1 MHKVKIETDPALVG
15 IKDNLVDTIYKH
27 ILGQEGISESET
39 SIIFANKSLIQRL
52 KKQFFN
58 LDEPTDVIAFRLN
71 DYSINK
77 VEGEIYICL
86 PVAKE
91 NAEYFGEPYQR
102 EIARLIIHGS
112 LHLLGCK
119 DDTEEQRLEMQKLEN
134 KYLKDLEL

>member
-1 MHKVKIETDPALVG
+1 MHKIKIETDPALVG

-27 ILGQEGISESET
+27 TLENEGISDSET
-39 SIIFANKSLIQRL
+39 SIIFANKSLIKKL

-58 LDEPTDVIAFRLN
+58 INEPTDVIAFRLN

-77 VEGEIYICL
+77 VKGEIYICL

-91 NAEYFGEPYQR
+91 NAEYYGEPYER

-112 LHLLGCK
+112 LHLLGYK
-119 DDTEEQRLEMQKLEN
+119 DDTEEQRLEKHKLEN
-134 KYLKDLEL
+134 KYLKDLKP